1 MWLRGIV
8 GSICSQIKNDISIC
22 EVLKSK
28 CHHPRYEWM
37 YCNVRY
43 STVNCKVLLNWS
55 HSKLGQYLLNLKYK
69 LKDVVIKQ
77 EPNLMLWPAF
87 TNDVLDC
94 LSNLAA
100 FSDDYTFDNS
110 VEIEWDPSIDWSRH
124 VLCLFNYFLL
134 SRDGSVLLQ
143 IDVDHENG
151 GLKLNEDFLVTNQVK
166 FVRASPT
173 GMT

>member
-1 MWLRGIV
+1 MRVHRWAINLYGV
-8 GSICSQIKNDISIC
+8 GWILSGLEEEGGRDRFSSISGVAKAEHYKTLKN
-22 EVLKSK
+22 
-28 CHHPRYEWM
+28 
-37 YCNVRY
+37 
-43 STVNCKVLLNWS
+43 VNTKVVS
-55 HSKLGQYLLNLKYK
+55 
-69 LKDVVIKQ
+69 KQ
-77 EPNLMLWPAF
+77 EQNLMLWPAF